1 MTRALAILALLVAGW
16 TVRAADSLVW
26 YPKARTFD
34 LNIMSMPLEKFLG
47 MVRAETGWEVMVEPG
62 LTRKVSGKF
71 RDRRASS
78 VLRLMLGQTRFSLQ
92 TRTKGGT
99 RLKVYAG
106 NARRA
111 TQAVAA
117 VKVEAFAEP
126 VKELPAEDDG
136 RLLNLEV
143 KVHYMRSKFPAL
155 KGDPKMT
162 DLRPLIAGV
171 NEIWRKAGVR
181 FTVTGGK
188 SIQAASLDAEKTY
201 ADLFKPGVTDA
212 VVRQLFGKTIYK
224 LLPDFPDRGRVIHIV
239 VVHTMPLGY
248 GALYM
253 PSKGVVLMPQIK
265 YAELVMDDG
274 VWKNGSK
281 VFFAQSNVLAHE
293 FGHALSLKHVA
304 EQGNLM
310 IDGTLRQG
318 TGVGPG
324 EELTAEQIA
333 AARKQAFTG
342 GPYVPGIN
350 PKPTRNQRKP
360 D

>member
-1 MTRALAILALLVAGW
+1 
-16 TVRAADSLVW
+16 
-26 YPKARTFD
+26 
-34 LNIMSMPLEKFLG
+34 
-47 MVRAETGWEVMVEPG
+47 
-62 LTRKVSGKF
+62 
-71 RDRRASS
+71 
-78 VLRLMLGQTRFSLQ
+78 
-92 TRTKGGT
+92 
-99 RLKVYAG
+99 
-106 NARRA
+106 
-111 TQAVAA
+111 
-117 VKVEAFAEP
+117 
-126 VKELPAEDDG
+126 
-136 RLLNLEV
+136 
-143 KVHYMRSKFPAL
+143 MRSKFPAL